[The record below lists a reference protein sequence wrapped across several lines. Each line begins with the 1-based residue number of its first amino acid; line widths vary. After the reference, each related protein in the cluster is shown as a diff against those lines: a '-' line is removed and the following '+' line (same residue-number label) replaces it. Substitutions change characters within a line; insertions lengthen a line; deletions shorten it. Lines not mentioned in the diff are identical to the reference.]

1 MRDVVIVGAA
11 RTAIGSF
18 LGSLASVPAPKLGA
32 TAIKAAL
39 ERAGVAK
46 DVQLVHMGQVLQAAA
61 GQAPARQAA
70 LYAGLP
76 SSVPCVTVNKVC
88 GSGLEAVLGVARA
101 IAAGEIEIG
110 VAGGQESMSNAPHAL
125 RGSRTGTKMGALET
139 LDTMITDGL
148 WDPYSN
154 QHMGNCAELCAKEKS
169 I

>member
-39 ERAGVAK
+39 ERAGVAPG

-76 SSVPCVTVNKVC
+76 NSVPCVTVNKVC

-101 IAAGEIEIG
+101 IAAGEIDVG
-110 VAGGQESMSNAPHAL
+110 VAGGQESM
-125 RGSRTGTKMGALET
+125 
-139 LDTMITDGL
+139 
-148 WDPYSN
+148 
-154 QHMGNCAELCAKEKS
+154 
-169 I
+169 